1 MLLLNVALLVIRSVR
16 MDPLSISASFIGITT
31 AAVQV
36 SHLLK
41 RFIDGATDAP
51 SSARAVRM
59 ELASI
64 NTCLQQLQEFLLGK
78 EEALKD
84 RGPLIMIEQVV
95 IIFTDC
101 VSIFSELE
109 QTLESLQTGEHMRVI
124 DRLKWSWKETTISKL
139 VARLHSS
146 KTSLNIMLTI
156 LTW

>member
-1 MLLLNVALLVIRSVR
+1 

-41 RFIDGATDAP
+41 RFIDGANDAP
-51 SSARAVRM
+51 NSARAVRM
-59 ELASI
+59 ELTGI
-64 NTCLQQLQEFLLGK
+64 NACLQQLQGFLLGK
-78 EEALKD
+78 EEAPKSRRSLV
-84 RGPLIMIEQVV
+84 MIEQIVV
-95 IIFTDC
+95 IFTDC

-124 DRLKWSWKETTISKL
+124 DRLKWSWKETTISKIL
-139 VARLHSS
+139 ARLHSS
-146 KTSLNIMLTI
+146 KTSLDMLLTI